1 MSHGTVASHAAR
13 GFGSASV
20 TRSLSLGTAYSLHA
34 LVVFLKGAG
43 AAEPEATLDDPRW
56 VERRGGPAH
65 ESSAA

>member
-1 MSHGTVASHAAR
+1 M
-13 GFGSASV
+13 
-20 TRSLSLGTAYSLHA
+20 TRPLCLGTAYSDHA
-34 LVVFLKGAG
+34 LVVFLEGAG